1 MAAAPAKPGR
11 SDIKDADEWWGSL
24 TDAKRVQYHRWLTG
38 KGKLPPPS
46 QTETLFDL
54 APPDTDALDEEETG
68 GPD

>member
-1 MAAAPAKPGR
+1 MAAARPGR
-11 SDIKDADEWWGSL
+11 SDIKDADQWWGSL

-54 APPDTDALDEEETG
+54 PPPSEEDVEEGTD